1 MANER
6 TNERTYIVVAC
17 LEPRLS
23 LVAQGL
29 AVLLGELHHRLLG
42 RHEGLEAALVRLA
55 PLRLLRRQVAVLM
68 DGSMDGS
75 MDRDI
80 EIFDVCLFVCLFVL
94 RTLFHVFREMDVRVS
109 LEQ

>member
-1 MANER
+1 M
-6 TNERTYIVVAC
+6 
-17 LEPRLS
+17 S

-29 AVLLGELHHRLLG
+29 AVR
-42 RHEGLEAALVRLA
+42 LEAALVRLA

-80 EIFDVCLFVCLFVL
+80 EIFDVCLFVCLFVC
-94 RTLFHVFREMDVRVS
+94 VKDVVS
-109 LEQ
+109 CFPRDGCES

>member
-1 MANER
+1 M
-6 TNERTYIVVAC
+6 
-17 LEPRLS
+17 S

-68 DGSMDGS
+68 DGS
-75 MDRDI
+75 
-80 EIFDVCLFVCLFVL
+80 IFVLRTFVCLFVCVK
-94 RTLFHVFREMDVRVS
+94 DVVS
-109 LEQ
+109 CFPRDGCES